1 MSLDK
6 DLAEFSVKFAQKSG
20 ASYAEAR
27 IENVF
32 TENFIL
38 KNGTAE
44 VADLTTEKGIGI
56 RVLANGGAAF
66 TASEH
71 LDKQTIQK
79 RIKDA
84 IRFAI
89 VSATHNKEAIALS
102 EEKASKARWEVK
114 AKRKIED
121 VSSKEKLALLLD
133 AEKNMSK
140 IKNKVPSR
148 FMQMTNTINE
158 KYYVNSDGSRISSLQ
173 PRVMVYYS
181 LVAIA
186 GGQSEQRYFQLGN
199 SGGWEVVKKWNFI
212 DKITNEAQTLLKI
225 IEKAKSAPNEPTDVV
240 LSPELV
246 GIIVHESSGHP
257 SELDRI
263 FGREG
268 AQAGESFLTT
278 DWLGRRIGSNE
289 VTTVDFPAID
299 KNAYGYYEF
308 DDEGIPAKKRFLI
321 KDGMINEFL
330 NNREYARKV
339 NAHSNGA
346 ARASKYDREP
356 LVRMANTYM
365 LPGNHNVDELFEG
378 VKRGV
383 YIKSFTEWNID
394 DKRWNERYVGCE
406 SWMIENGKLTHLV
419 RRPILEITTKGFF
432 SAVDARAK
440 DFDTVI
446 GSCGKG
452 DPMQGVPV
460 CMGGPHIRLRN
471 VLIKGG

>member
-6 DLAEFSVKFAQKSG
+6 DVAEFSMNFALKSG

-27 IENVF
+27 LENVF

-44 VADLTTEKGIGI
+44 VADLTSEKGIGI
-56 RVLANGGAAF
+56 RVLADGGAAF
-66 TASEH
+66 TTSER
-71 LDKQTIQK
+71 LDKQIIQR
-79 RIKDA
+79 RIKEA
-84 IRFAI
+84 IRFAK
-89 VSATHNKEAIALS
+89 VSAKHNNEQIVLS
-102 EEKASKARWEVK
+102 EEKASRARWEVK

-121 VSSKEKLALLLD
+121 VSSKEKLGLLLD
-133 AEKNMSK
+133 AEKSLSK
-140 IKNKVPSR
+140 LKSKVPSR

-158 KYYVNSDGSRISSLQ
+158 KYYINSDGSKISSLQ

-181 LVAIA
+181 LVAVV

-199 SGGWEVVKKWNFI
+199 SGGWEVTKKWKLS
-212 DKITNEAQTLLKI
+212 DKITNEAQMLVKI
-225 IEKAKSAPNEPTDVV
+225 IEKAKQTPNEQVDVI

-246 GIIVHESSGHP
+246 GIITHESSGHP

-278 DWLGRRIGSNE
+278 DWMGRRIGSNE
-289 VTTVDFPAID
+289 VNVVDFPATD

-330 NNREYARKV
+330 NNREFARKINV
-339 NAHSNGA
+339 HSNGA

-365 LPGNHNVDELFEG
+365 LPGSHTVEELFEG
-378 VKRGV
+378 VKKGV
-383 YIKSFTEWNID
+383 YIKSFT
-394 DKRWNERYVGCE
+394 
-406 SWMIENGKLTHLV
+406 
-419 RRPILEITTKGFF
+419 
-432 SAVDARAK
+432 
-440 DFDTVI
+440 
-446 GSCGKG
+446 
-452 DPMQGVPV
+452 
-460 CMGGPHIRLRN
+460 
-471 VLIKGG
+471 